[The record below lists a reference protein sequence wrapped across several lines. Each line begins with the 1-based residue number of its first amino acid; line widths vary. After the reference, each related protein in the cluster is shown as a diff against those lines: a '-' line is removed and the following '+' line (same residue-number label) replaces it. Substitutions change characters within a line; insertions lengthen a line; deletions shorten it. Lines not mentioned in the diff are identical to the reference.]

1 MPNLTD
7 KDRQA
12 LRLADDLQK
21 AIDHW
26 LSRRG
31 VEQSCTVSPFVD
43 PTGEPAVIIKMN
55 ARAAGAMIDG
65 LRPPDSGS
73 APPLPLGGGPA
84 EPFPGPPGGSPGGS
98 PSGPPGPSPSGY
110 FPFKP

>member
-21 AIDHW
+21 AIDQW
-26 LSRRG
+26 LGRRG
-31 VEQSCTVSPFVD
+31 VEQSCAVSPFVD
-43 PTGEPAVIIKMN
+43 PSGEPAVIIKMN
-55 ARAAGAMIDG
+55 ARVASAMIDSLG
-65 LRPPDSGS
+65 QPEAGPMP
-73 APPLPLGGGPA
+73 PPLGGGGPA
-84 EPFPGPPGGSPGGS
+84 EPFPSPPPGPP
-98 PSGPPGPSPSGY
+98 GPPGPSPSGY

>member
-21 AIDHW
+21 AIDQW
-26 LSRRG
+26 LGRRG

-43 PTGEPAVIIKMN
+43 PSGEPAVIIKMN
-55 ARAAGAMIDG
+55 ARAASAMIDG
-65 LRPPDSGS
+65 LGEPEAGPMPP
-73 APPLPLGGGPA
+73 PPGGGGPA
-84 EPFPGPPGGSPGGS
+84 EPFPGPPT
-98 PSGPPGPSPSGY
+98 GPPGPSPSGY

>member
-12 LRLADDLQK
+12 LRLAEDLQK
-21 AIDHW
+21 AIDRW
-26 LSRRG
+26 LGRRG
-31 VEQSCTVSPFVD
+31 VEHSAAVSPFVD
-43 PTGEPAVIIKMN
+43 PAGEPAVIIKMN

-65 LRPPDSGS
+65 LGQPDDGPVP
-73 APPLPLGGGPA
+73 PPLGGGGPA
-84 EPFPGPPGGSPGGS
+84 EPFPGPP
-98 PSGPPGPSPSGY
+98 SGPPGPSPSGF

>member
-21 AIDHW
+21 AIDQW
-26 LSRRG
+26 LGRRG
-31 VEQSCTVSPFVD
+31 VEQSCAVSPFVD
-43 PTGEPAVIIKMN
+43 PSGEPAVIIKMN
-55 ARAAGAMIDG
+55 ARVASAMIDS
-65 LRPPDSGS
+65 LRQPEAGPMPP
-73 APPLPLGGGPA
+73 PLGGGGPP
-84 EPFPGPPGGSPGGS
+84 EPFPGP

>member
-1 MPNLTD
+1 MPNLSE

-26 LSRRG
+26 LGSRG
-31 VEQSCTVSPFVD
+31 VDQSCAVSPFVD

-55 ARAAGAMIDG
+55 APVADAMIDS
-65 LRPPDSGS
+65 LRELDARPAPP
-73 APPLPLGGGPA
+73 PPLPGAGPA
-84 EPFPGPPGGSPGGS
+84 EPFPGDPPA
-98 PSGPPGPSPSGY
+98 GPPGPNSPSGY

>member
-21 AIDHW
+21 AIDQW
-26 LSRRG
+26 LGRRG
-31 VEQSCTVSPFVD
+31 VEQSCAVSPFVD

-55 ARAAGAMIDG
+55 ARAASAMIDG
-65 LRPPDSGS
+65 LRHPEAGPVPP
-73 APPLPLGGGPA
+73 PPLGGSGPA
-84 EPFPGPPGGSPGGS
+84 EPFPGPPGDPA
-98 PSGPPGPSPSGY
+98 GPSPSGY